1 MREHHAELGDA
12 VRAVLGTRRRT
23 DSRPVDEVD
32 LSLWNDLE
40 QLGFTSLTVPP
51 ELGGSG
57 GDLLD
62 AAVILRES
70 ATAAVPLAEAL
81 FLAGPLLAAAGLPLP
96 RGPITAAA
104 AENVELGRDGDGWR
118 LSGAVRAV
126 PWIPGADHVVLLVRR
141 GGRGAVALVP
151 TGEAGFTVLEGRNLA
166 GEPRGTVLLERVRVA
181 AIEDL
186 GETDWFRRFEML
198 GAAARAAQMA
208 GAAGAVL
215 AATREY
221 AHVRHQFGRPLV
233 AFQAVQHQLARLAA
247 DVVTVEVSSD
257 AAVIA
262 LVDDDPHAALLVC
275 AAKSEASSLAG
286 PIASVAHQ
294 AHGALGFTMEHSL
307 GAFTT
312 RLWAW
317 REEYGNE
324 LHWWSR
330 IADLVRESDGDLWG
344 LVTGTA
350 QIRPGDGRIDWR
362 VGSGEQA

>member
-104 AENVELGRDGDGWR
+104 AENVELGRDGDGWH
-118 LSGAVRAV
+118 LSGAGARGALDPGGRPRRAA
-126 PWIPGADHVVLLVRR
+126 GAAWRARR
-141 GGRGAVALVP
+141 GRPRPDRGSRVHGGRGPQPRRGTA
-151 TGEAGFTVLEGRNLA
+151 
-166 GEPRGTVLLERVRVA
+166 RGTVLLERVRVA

-221 AHVRHQFGRPLV
+221 VHVRQQFGRPLV

-324 LHWWSR
+324 LHWWNR

-350 QIRPGDGRIDWR
+350 QISSGRWTNR
-362 VGSGEQA
+362 LAGR